1 MLASD
6 VYRKDGT
13 RLHVGRR
20 QSPQGVWNRQPAD
33 CRRFHYAACNDRQ
46 HYGPLRCH
54 WGARRR
60 NAEGCSWNMSGRALV
75 QITSFL
81 SRCTQMP
88 EMVRV
93 PDFMNSNPEVRQSFG
108 EAVM

>member
-1 MLASD
+1 
-6 VYRKDGT
+6 
-13 RLHVGRR
+13 
-20 QSPQGVWNRQPAD
+20 
-33 CRRFHYAACNDRQ
+33 
-46 HYGPLRCH
+46 
-54 WGARRR
+54 
-60 NAEGCSWNMSGRALV
+60 MSGRALV